1 MDTEDKRWMA
11 RSSHSRKKP
20 EPETKTMA
28 AIICVW
34 HLWDKRKKFRK
45 HAVNPEAS
53 FSYIGHCNF
62 FKYSNQKKLSIKR
75 SYIQVTR
82 KGIKLETVKTL
93 DVRCILINDFSI
105 FDSNMTIKN
114 RIFNLSIEYF
124 QKRYYLVTFCTNQVH
139 PQFQVKK
146 TFSRHCPSN
155 ELISV
160 QSTRMTKHSLNLYI
174 LHIFGIL
181 QIFEY
186 SLHFF

>member
-1 MDTEDKRWMA
+1 MLQSKSWILKGWKRVAIFFAALLLWLWDLCMRNNHKIRLMDTEDKRWMA

-75 SYIQVTR
+75 SYRLQERVSNLKRWRPWMYSYAAYWSTIFLSLIQ
-82 KGIKLETVKTL
+82 IWLLKLVY
-93 DVRCILINDFSI
+93 LIWA
-105 FDSNMTIKN
+105 SNISKNGTI
-114 RIFNLSIEYF
+114 
-124 QKRYYLVTFCTNQVH
+124 
-139 PQFQVKK
+139 
-146 TFSRHCPSN
+146 
-155 ELISV
+155 
-160 QSTRMTKHSLNLYI
+160 
-174 LHIFGIL
+174 
-181 QIFEY
+181 
-186 SLHFF
+186 

>member
-20 EPETKTMA
+20 KPETKTMA

-34 HLWDKRKKFRK
+34 PLWDKRK
-45 HAVNPEAS
+45 
-53 FSYIGHCNF
+53 NF
-62 FKYSNQKKLSIKR
+62 ENMRSIPR
-75 SYIQVTR
+75 QVFHIQGTR

-93 DVRCILINDFSI
+93 DVLVRCILINDFSI
-105 FDSNMTIKN
+105 FDSNMTIKT

-174 LHIFGIL
+174 LHIYIRHSIDF
-181 QIFEY
+181 
-186 SLHFF
+186 